1 MHTVR
6 SVHVEQR
13 DVARFG
19 WSAGSTGCSGMNGR
33 NGMVLETSALL
44 CMIGSSWGSGE
55 PRRGGIALA
64 VVPAALVSA
73 AFLMGKPHRPGQK
86 TGTPVS
92 TMMLPLLREACVVA
106 FLDREYGCCAASG
119 KSAGV
124 EDAVGDRE
132 VL

>member
-19 WSAGSTGCSGMNGR
+19 WSAGSTGCSGMTAR
-33 NGMVLETSALL
+33 NGMVVEISALL

-55 PRRGGIALA
+55 PPWGGIALA
-64 VVPAALVSA
+64 VVPAALASA
-73 AFLMGKPHRPGQK
+73 AFLTGAPHRAGRE

-92 TMMLPLLREACVVA
+92 TMMLPVLREARMIG
-106 FLDREYGCCAASG
+106 FLDRQYGCCATSR
-119 KSAGV
+119 KSAGL
-124 EDAVGDRE
+124 EDAVGERE